1 MLRRKLPGTDL
12 DLSVVGMGC
21 WAMGGLWWGD
31 DVRDDVS
38 QAAVERALDLG
49 INWFDTAPLYGHGHA
64 DEVLVRALGSRKND
78 VILASKVGVRWDG
91 EGQHARSD
99 LTPAWIRADLEANL
113 KRLGVETIDLLQ
125 IHWPCELET
134 PLEESIGTLESLRKE
149 GKFRYLGLCNYDAAE
164 LREAARWGHIDS
176 LQTPYSMLRR
186 EFEAE
191 LQPQVLAFPNE
202 DGTTRQL
209 GVLAYEPLC
218 RGLLTGKYTATHKFP
233 DSDLRSHDE
242 RWQGPRFLKALTLV
256 SRLGLVAKRR
266 GVPVAAL
273 ALAWV
278 LRQPGMTLAIAGAKT
293 PQQIDEHV
301 QAVGLLDQADLW
313 PEIDRLVASFRG

>member
-21 WAMGGLWWGD
+21 WAIGGEWWGD

-38 QAAVERALDLG
+38 EAAIGRALDHG

-64 DEVLVRALGSRKND
+64 DEVLVKALGSRKRD
-78 VILASKVGVRWDG
+78 VVIASKVGVRWDN
-91 EGQHARSD
+91 EGRHAHSD

-113 KRLGVETIDLLQ
+113 KRLGVETVDLLQ
-125 IHWPCELET
+125 IHWPCELGT
-134 PLEESIGTLESLRKE
+134 PLQESIGALESLRKE
-149 GKFRYLGLCNYDAAE
+149 GKFRYLGVCNYKAAGLRDAAQH
-164 LREAARWGHIDS
+164 GHIDS

-191 LQPQVLAFPNE
+191 LQPLVLDFPQ
-202 DGTTRQL
+202 GRQL

-218 RGLLTGKYTATHKFP
+218 RGLLTGKYKATQKFP
-233 DSDLRSHDE
+233 DSDLRSRDE

-256 SRLGLVAKRR
+256 SRLELIARRR

-278 LRQPGMTLAIAGAKT
+278 LRQAGLTAVIAGAKT

-301 QAVGLLDQADLW
+301 QAVGLLDQEALW
-313 PEIDRLVASFRG
+313 PQVDGVVDSFRG